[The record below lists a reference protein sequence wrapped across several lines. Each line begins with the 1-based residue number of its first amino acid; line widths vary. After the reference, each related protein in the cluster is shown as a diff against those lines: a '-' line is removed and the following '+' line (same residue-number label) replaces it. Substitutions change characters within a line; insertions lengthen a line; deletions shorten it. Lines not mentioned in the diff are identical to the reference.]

1 MTKQNLCIKDN
12 KKNIVM
18 ETSDGFLPEHVIVN
32 FIIKMR

>member
-12 KKNIVM
+12 KNIVM

-32 FIIKMR
+32 FIKKMR